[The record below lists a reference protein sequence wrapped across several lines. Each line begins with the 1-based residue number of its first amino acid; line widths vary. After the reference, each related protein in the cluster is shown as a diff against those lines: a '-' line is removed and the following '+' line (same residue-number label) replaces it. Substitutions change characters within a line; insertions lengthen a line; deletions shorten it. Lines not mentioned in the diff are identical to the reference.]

1 MSCGPNVSCILATEA
16 AVPTTS
22 NIIHNVSL
30 FLQINAS
37 FPGKPINKYSGYVY
51 DGVWLYALA
60 LDRLIKEVR

>member
-1 MSCGPNVSCILATEA
+1 MSYGPNVLCIPATEA
-16 AVPTTS
+16 AVPTS
-22 NIIHNVSL
+22 YINNVSL

>member
-1 MSCGPNVSCILATEA
+1 MFYVSMY
-16 AVPTTS
+16 PS
-22 NIIHNVSL
+22 NRNGSSDIIHNLSL

-60 LDRLIKEVR
+60 LDRLIKEVI